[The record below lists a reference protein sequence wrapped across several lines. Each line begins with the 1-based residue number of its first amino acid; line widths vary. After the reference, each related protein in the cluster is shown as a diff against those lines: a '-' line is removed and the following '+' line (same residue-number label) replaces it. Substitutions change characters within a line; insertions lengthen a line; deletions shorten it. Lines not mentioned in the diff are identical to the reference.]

1 MAFVPKI
8 TVSEFVEREISIR
21 YKRLP
26 IVNFVNLIK
35 SGVELGK
42 FERYVIEFFRE
53 VKPEN
58 RCKFMVEQNITPF
71 EMEQLYNKV
80 KHIPAVSTV
89 EGSIYGE

>member
-1 MAFVPKI
+1 MAFVQKI

-42 FERYVIEFFRE
+42 FERYVIEFFR
-53 VKPEN
+53 
-58 RCKFMVEQNITPF
+58 
-71 EMEQLYNKV
+71 
-80 KHIPAVSTV
+80 
-89 EGSIYGE
+89 